1 MAVGSTVTSA
11 RVTGALL
18 VERGLVTPAQLAE
31 ALEHQRANGGELDDV
46 LLYLFAIEPDQ
57 VAEVVGAYRRHE
69 ISVDVGSLLIAAGA
83 VDEEKLDEA
92 RRRSAETGQPLGPI
106 LVEMGAIS
114 RLELASALADQWSDS
129 PAQILP
135 PPGVAERI
143 ETGATAEDVEDLR
156 FAMRALEDSVRA
168 ERVAEAGDD
177 ALEQIQRREDAL
189 AARVAALEI
198 AIEQPIEVD
207 PDLVQEIHATTQRL
221 AALHGSL
228 EHVARAEDVAALAG
242 ALGDLEALRLAV
254 EALDARTSD
263 LPASDA
269 LARALEDV
277 AALGRRVDDAA
288 ASADELARRAELD
301 ALRDAVE
308 ELAARPPG
316 DPELADRLAEL
327 GRSVEALAVLAEAS
341 SGADGLQE
349 ALAGL
354 AERIDAATDAAARA
368 HDDLATLAATVAEL
382 APSHLRIEELS
393 DAGARVEQQ
402 VVELQG
408 SLEAVTSTAAELDA
422 IGATAART
430 AGDLVALRSAVD
442 DLSSLPARVDEL
454 AVRSSQTDELT
465 ESLRAVRDELAEVA
479 SRPPGEPGLAER
491 LDELGASVASLA
503 RSVESV
509 DMVAQ
514 TVADVA
520 GRVAAVEGLAVD
532 LTTLREALAEL
543 AGRPDAS
550 EELLQRVSSLADRV
564 EALSA
569 DALGPA
575 AEAAVA
581 GVAARVEELAA
592 RQVDEAGQA
601 DLLRA
606 RVDELRAEVGVLRE
620 RRDVDPAVAAGAGAV
635 EAALAELRIR
645 LDGTAPASTVASLL
659 VAVEELQ
666 ATVAPLHALDGR
678 VGAVE
683 RRLDE
688 AEARAEA
695 AARATEGALG
705 AVRQELDAAADR
717 TTSQLEAVLERL
729 DRLESALPG
738 QDPSDGD
745 LRAEVASLG
754 GALEAVRSTLDAEL
768 QRLEHAWADERE
780 ALAERAAAAVASVVP
795 ASDAGGAA
803 PVAAQAPA
811 APELTRLARELE
823 RLSDR
828 VMEQERSLV
837 EHFARRERALVER
850 LGAGTDVGQRLA
862 ELTRRIEELR
872 ARVDR
877 GAAGGG
883 AGVSEEEIAALKES
897 FVSRLER
904 LASSIDWRFQRL
916 EGGPSAAAGRTDLHS
931 RVDQLASMVELL
943 TGRAGTGSSASDPT
957 IAGMFLALVPT
968 PGGHQLVEI
977 AGEVPRPGERID
989 DPQAP
994 GELLVVAVGASPLP
1008 GDDRPCVFVE
1018 HVHEHD
1024 AATVVAADAATT
1036 D

>member
-31 ALEHQRANGGELDDV
+31 ALEHQRANGGELEDV
-46 LLYLFAIEPDQ
+46 LQYLFTIHPDQ
-57 VAEVVGAYRRHE
+57 VAEVVAAYRRHE

-83 VDEEKLDEA
+83 VDVEKLDEA
-92 RRRSAETGQPLGPI
+92 RRRSTETGQPLGPI

-135 PPGVAERI
+135 PPGVAERV

-168 ERVAEAGDD
+168 ERIADAGDD

-198 AIEQPIEVD
+198 AIDQPIEVD

-221 AALHGSL
+221 ATLQGAL

-254 EALDARTSD
+254 EALDARTAH
-263 LPASDA
+263 LPEPDV
-269 LARALEDV
+269 LARALADV
-277 AALGRRVDDAA
+277 GALTSRVDEAA
-288 ASADELARRAELD
+288 ASGAELATRAELD
-301 ALRDAVE
+301 ALRGAVE
-308 ELAARPPG
+308 ALGARPPG
-316 DPELADRLAEL
+316 DPELVDRVAEL
-327 GRSVEALAVLAEAS
+327 SRSVEALAVLAEAS
-341 SGADGLQE
+341 SGPDGLQE

-354 AERIDAATDAAARA
+354 GERIEAATDVAARA
-368 HDDLATLAATVAEL
+368 HDDLSALAATVVEL
-382 APSHLRIEELS
+382 GSAPQRIEELS

-402 VVELQG
+402 VAELRD
-408 SLEAVTSTAAELDA
+408 SVEAVVSATTELDA
-422 IGATAART
+422 LGATAAQT
-430 AGDLVALRSAVD
+430 ADDLAALRAVVD
-442 DLSSLPARVDEL
+442 GLATLPTRVDEL
-454 AVRSSQTDELT
+454 SARSSRTDELA

-479 SRPPGEPGLAER
+479 SRPAGEPGLAER
-491 LDELGASVASLA
+491 LDELGASVVALA

-509 DMVAQ
+509 ETIAQ

-520 GRVAAVEGLAVD
+520 GRVASVEGLAVD
-532 LTTLREALAEL
+532 LATLRAALAEL
-543 AGRPDAS
+543 AERPDAS
-550 EELLQRVSSLADRV
+550 DELLVRVTGLADRV

-581 GVAARVEELAA
+581 GVAARVEQLAE
-592 RQVDEAGQA
+592 RQADGAGQVEQ
-601 DLLRA
+601 LRA
-606 RVDELRAEVGVLRE
+606 RVDDLRAEVAALRE
-620 RRDVDPAVAAGAGAV
+620 RRDGDPTVAAGAGAL

-645 LDGTAPASTVASLL
+645 LEGTAPASTVASLL

-666 ATVAPLHALDGR
+666 VAVAPLHALEAR

-683 RRLDE
+683 SRLGE

-695 AARATEGALG
+695 AARATEGAIG
-705 AVRQELDAAADR
+705 AVREQLDAVSER
-717 TTSQLEAVLERL
+717 TTAQLGTVLDRL
-729 DRLESALPG
+729 DRMESAIAS
-738 QDPSDGD
+738 QDAPDDD
-745 LRAEVASLG
+745 LRADVAALG
-754 GALEAVRSTLDAEL
+754 GAVESVRSTLEAEL
-768 QRLEHAWADERE
+768 QRLEQAWDAERH
-780 ALAERAAAAVASVVP
+780 ALAAQAAAVAGGATPV
-795 ASDAGGAA
+795 ADAGGAA
-803 PVAAQAPA
+803 PSSAQGPS
-811 APELTRLARELE
+811 APELAQLARDLE

-877 GAAGGG
+877 GAGGG
-883 AGVSEEEIAALKES
+883 GGVSEEEVAALKES

-916 EGGPSAAAGRTDLHS
+916 EGGPAAAAGRTDLHT
-931 RVDQLASMVELL
+931 RVDQLASMVEQL
-943 TGRAGTGSSASDPT
+943 TGRSSTASSASEPAT
-957 IAGMFLALVPT
+957 GAFLALVPSA
-968 PGGHQLVEI
+968 GGHQLVELVGAVPA
-977 AGEVPRPGERID
+977 AGDRID
-989 DPQAP
+989 APQAP
-994 GELLVVAVGASPLP
+994 GELLVVAVGSSPLP
-1008 GDDRPCVFVE
+1008 GDERPCVFVE
-1018 HVHEHD
+1018 LVHEPD
-1024 AATVVAADAATT
+1024 AAGAVAVDAGSS